1 MSRVGK
7 KSISIPNGVNVSVAE
22 GVLIFSNGKISRE
35 LDTYGRVLIN
45 YSNNTLSFSLKGD
58 TRESRAYWGTYR
70 SLANNI
76 VLGLSTGF
84 SKQLEINGVGYK
96 ASVKNNVLELNL
108 GYSHPI
114 LYNIPEGIEISVD
127 KNILVV
133 KGVDKQRVGQVSA
146 EIRSF
151 RLPEPYKGKGIKY
164 VDEVLIR
171 KAGKTSKK

>member
-7 KSISIPNGVNVSVAE
+7 KGISIPNGVNVSVA
-22 GVLIFSNGKISRE
+22 GSVLSFSNGKISRE
-35 LDTYGRVLIN
+35 LDTYGRVIIN
-45 YSNNTLSFSLKGD
+45 YVDNTLSFSLKD
-58 TRESRAYWGTYR
+58 DSRESKAYWGTYR

-114 LYNIPEGIEISVD
+114 LYGIPEGIEISVD

>member
-7 KSISIPNGVNVSVAE
+7 KGINIPNGISVNVV
-22 GVLIFSNGKISRE
+22 GNVLSFSNGKISRE
-35 LDTYGRVLIN
+35 LDTYGRVIIN
-45 YSNNTLSFSLKGD
+45 YVDNTLSFSLKD
-58 TRESRAYWGTYR
+58 DSRESKAYWGTYR

-96 ASVKNNVLELNL
+96 ASVKNDVLELNL

-114 LYNIPEGIEISVD
+114 LYGIPEGIEISVD

-133 KGVDKQRVGQVSA
+133 RGVDKQRVGQVSA

>member
-1 MSRVGK
+1 MSRIGK
-7 KSISIPNGVNVSVAE
+7 RSIVIPDGIDVNLNGSV
-22 GVLIFSNGKISRE
+22 LSFSNGKVEKE
-35 LDTYGRVLIN
+35 LDTCNRVLMN
-45 YSNNTLSFSLKGD
+45 YTNRVLSFSLKND
-58 TRESRAYWGTYR
+58 SRESRSYWGTYR

-76 VLGLSTGF
+76 VLGLSIGF

-96 ASVKNNVLELNL
+96 ASLHDDVLELHL

-114 LYNIPEGIEISVD
+114 LYKIPSDIEISLD
-127 KNILVV
+127 KNILTV
-133 KGVDKQRVGQVSA
+133 KGVDKQRVGQISS

-171 KAGKTSKK
+171 KVGKTAKK